1 MFSIQKKNQMK
12 RIFSKFDKTKLVHK
26 LHQLQKRLTRAID
39 NNYPQEKIDDRL
51 RKIKRLKDIIKNS
64 KK

>member
-1 MFSIQKKNQMK
+1 MK
-12 RIFSKFDKTKLVHK
+12 RIFNKFEKTKLVHK
-26 LHQLQKRLTRAID
+26 LHQLQKRLTRAIE

-64 KK
+64 RK